1 MSCCLLFCPLIADWR
16 SQFTSRFIY
25 RAAPPRNQS
34 QVSCLL
40 RVIPLTLSDRL
51 KDKKKKKTTR
61 RASALTVPKS
71 GTKWRI
77 AQNNKWMKWKVTHH
91 VGTSAPSLRKV
102 NNNTKRCQTSHRAKQ
117 TPWIVYQ
124 PRKCWFCRFVVSHSR
139 WQRTKGHCGN

>member
-40 RVIPLTLSDRL
+40 RVIPLTLSDGL
-51 KDKKKKKTTR
+51 KDKKKKKRQEGLLLKLCQKGEPNERSRGIINGWNERSHIT
-61 RASALTVPKS
+61 
-71 GTKWRI
+71 W
-77 AQNNKWMKWKVTHH
+77 
-91 VGTSAPSLRKV
+91 GTSAPSLRKV

-124 PRKCWFCRFVVSHSR
+124 SRKCWFCRFVVSHSR